1 MSESLENFTNIV
13 KEDIKEAKTL
23 FFSEAFK
30 EEYHKR
36 SKRRKRALSSA
47 FAGEKQESDL
57 GGIFAEFRTEKAG
70 SLECS
75 KDDLSGNDHES

>member
-30 EEYHKR
+30 EEYLKD
-36 SKRRKRALSSA
+36 RREEKELYHQLLL
-47 FAGEKQESDL
+47 EKQESDL
-57 GGIFAEFRTEKAG
+57 GGIFVEFRTEKAG

>member
-30 EEYHKR
+30 EEYLKD
-36 SKRRKRALSSA
+36 RRE
-47 FAGEKQESDL
+47 EKELYHQLLL
-57 GGIFAEFRTEKAG
+57 GRNRNQILEEFLFRTEKAG

-75 KDDLSGNDHES
+75 KDNLSGNDHES

>member
-30 EEYHKR
+30 EEYLKD
-36 SKRRKRALSSA
+36 RREEKELYHQLLL
-47 FAGEKQESDL
+47 KQESDL
-57 GGIFAEFRTEKAG
+57 GGIFAEFRTEKDG

>member
-30 EEYHKR
+30 EEY
-36 SKRRKRALSSA
+36 LSSA

-57 GGIFAEFRTEKAG
+57 GGIFVEFRTEKAG

>member
-30 EEYHKR
+30 EEYLKD
-36 SKRRKRALSSA
+36 RREALSSA

-57 GGIFAEFRTEKAG
+57 GGIFVEFRTEKAG

>member
-23 FFSEAFK
+23 FFSEAF
-30 EEYHKR
+30 
-36 SKRRKRALSSA
+36 
-47 FAGEKQESDL
+47 
-57 GGIFAEFRTEKAG
+57 RTEKAG

>member
-30 EEYHKR
+30 EEYLKD
-36 SKRRKRALSSA
+36 RRE
-47 FAGEKQESDL
+47 EK
-57 GGIFAEFRTEKAG
+57 
-70 SLECS
+70 
-75 KDDLSGNDHES
+75 

>member
-30 EEYHKR
+30 E
-36 SKRRKRALSSA
+36 ALSSA

-57 GGIFAEFRTEKAG
+57 GGIFVEFRTEKAG